1 MTEIKQSKTIN
12 PGIVVQSKSVIN
24 NDRNHQF
31 PLNIDFITVRRGMA
45 LYYSKAGL
53 YKKCERN
60 AFNDIYGEEY
70 TKSLN
75 LAKRTPSPLS
85 AGNE

>member
-12 PGIVVQSKSVIN
+12 IGIVVQSRSVIN
-24 NDRNHQF
+24 NDINHQF
-31 PLNIDFITVRRGMA
+31 PLNNDFITVRQGMA

-75 LAKRTPSPLS
+75 LAKRTSSPLS
-85 AGNE
+85 ARNE

>member
-1 MTEIKQSKTIN
+1 M
-12 PGIVVQSKSVIN
+12 QSKSVIN

>member
-1 MTEIKQSKTIN
+1 M
-12 PGIVVQSKSVIN
+12 QSKSVIN
-24 NDRNHQF
+24 KDRNHQF